1 MSFVKLILYFDIYT
15 QMALQA
21 SFRGYCL
28 FYVNFE

>member
-21 SFRGYCL
+21 SFYKDTVC
-28 FYVNFE
+28 FM